1 MYYNR
6 ARMTLVWGLLAAAAL
21 LWPDRISGPFDGVP
35 LDRVAEAIAA
45 AVVFPILWWLHP
57 RFLTTRIARAA
68 IVLLIVWK
76 ACATA
81 IFVQDGWCVRFVPSR
96 PYFKDARGAP
106 HAWDLRADWR
116 SPDPACSA
124 IMTRSY
130 HELSEFPAWFFN
142 LPPDNESWPIAA
154 DRPPGARVAMTVQG
168 FLHARAAGVLNI
180 ETGPD
185 VAASISVDGH
195 AVDGSVP
202 LAAGIHSVFMDSV
215 LTGDRWSLVPTWN
228 GEELWSAVTTTVG
241 RPSSLDLFV
250 RPWVRLVPST
260 IVVVLLSSWAITAAM
275 WIGDP
280 IVLLWSALSS
290 GIIGWLVLSDR
301 APIARAV
308 IPALLLAAWLPVP
321 PRLRNRRGA
330 FLLVGIPWLT
340 YAAACASTAIGRFV
354 FYGSGHDTWMLQRF
368 AYRIVMQGY
377 WLEGGAPTF
386 WFQAGYRWIAGAIH
400 ALFGDSSAGEWVW
413 DSACLLAGSLFA
425 FRATRSFAG
434 FRWAITA
441 AVLPLAVFIVGT
453 PFYLI
458 GYGLSEISSAGF
470 VYAAALFAM
479 RARNGSLRAAIAAG
493 VLGLLAFFV
502 RLNNL
507 LMALGVVAFALPPR
521 MPAGLA
527 FRVRAWWAR
536 VSWRTVAGVVAT
548 IGCGLLLFAWRTWYY
563 TGVFSVFYGTQR
575 QRVAIWSL
583 APSLGG
589 GLAETVKS
597 VLVVL
602 TVNEPPRF
610 DPYSLPVPIGAAVA
624 VLAVART
631 PRLREVPLPLALFFF
646 AGIASAF
653 IAHGWFYPGRF
664 SVHIIPVTCALTI
677 CALARTAR
685 IISADGGR
693 DGECDEPDRRAPRGG
708 VDRASA
714 KDRGQDRQPG
724 ESDD

>member
-1 MYYNR
+1 MPRRWRHRAGGTPYSSRRLYYNR
-6 ARMTLVWGLLAAAAL
+6 ARMTLVWGLLAAAAV

-202 LAAGIHSVFMDSV
+202 LAAGIHSVFVDSV

-250 RPWVRLVPST
+250 RPSVRFVPST

-280 IVLLWSALSS
+280 VVPLWVGPGF
-290 GIIGWLVLSDR
+290 GIIGWPVV
-301 APIARAV
+301 AGPGPIR
-308 IPALLLAAWLPVP
+308 
-321 PRLRNRRGA
+321 RRG
-330 FLLVGIPWLT
+330 
-340 YAAACASTAIGRFV
+340 
-354 FYGSGHDTWMLQRF
+354 DT
-368 AYRIVMQGY
+368 
-377 WLEGGAPTF
+377 P
-386 WFQAGYRWIAGAIH
+386 
-400 ALFGDSSAGEWVW
+400 
-413 DSACLLAGSLFA
+413 
-425 FRATRSFAG
+425 
-434 FRWAITA
+434 
-441 AVLPLAVFIVGT
+441 
-453 PFYLI
+453 
-458 GYGLSEISSAGF
+458 
-470 VYAAALFAM
+470 
-479 RARNGSLRAAIAAG
+479 
-493 VLGLLAFFV
+493 
-502 RLNNL
+502 
-507 LMALGVVAFALPPR
+507 
-521 MPAGLA
+521 
-527 FRVRAWWAR
+527 
-536 VSWRTVAGVVAT
+536 
-548 IGCGLLLFAWRTWYY
+548 
-563 TGVFSVFYGTQR
+563 
-575 QRVAIWSL
+575 
-583 APSLGG
+583 
-589 GLAETVKS
+589 
-597 VLVVL
+597 
-602 TVNEPPRF
+602 
-610 DPYSLPVPIGAAVA
+610 
-624 VLAVART
+624 
-631 PRLREVPLPLALFFF
+631 
-646 AGIASAF
+646 
-653 IAHGWFYPGRF
+653 
-664 SVHIIPVTCALTI
+664 
-677 CALARTAR
+677 
-685 IISADGGR
+685 
-693 DGECDEPDRRAPRGG
+693 
-708 VDRASA
+708 
-714 KDRGQDRQPG
+714 
-724 ESDD
+724 